1 MQKPFAKTKRKIP
14 PVLFE
19 NNIREGFKISRVY
32 AIRAMMYVA
41 YKSQSIYQL
50 QSVFIYI
57 FESQNFACIMSDE
70 S

>member
-19 NNIREGFKISRVY
+19 NNIREEFKMSRVY

-57 FESQNFACIMSDE
+57 FESQNLHA
-70 S
+70 